1 MLNQLPSI
9 DGINKTDQIDF
20 QYHYKFAL
28 GSRGSET
35 KERFPLREFDVKN
48 PAKYDGFLGHQK
60 VDYQR
65 MCSDVF
71 FVNGIIEKCDGNYLR
86 DFRTSTIQDSRIQIG
101 AYPQSNADVSHLR
114 KQGITA
120 VVNLM
125 TDPEIS
131 ERNVSW
137 DQMQE
142 MYQSNGI
149 KIIQHC
155 PLNE

>member
-1 MLNQLPSI
+1 
-9 DGINKTDQIDF
+9 
-20 QYHYKFAL
+20 
-28 GSRGSET
+28 
-35 KERFPLREFDVKN
+35 
-48 PAKYDGFLGHQK
+48 
-60 VDYQR
+60 

-142 MYQSNGI
+142 LYQSNGI
-149 KIIQHC
+149 KIVQHC